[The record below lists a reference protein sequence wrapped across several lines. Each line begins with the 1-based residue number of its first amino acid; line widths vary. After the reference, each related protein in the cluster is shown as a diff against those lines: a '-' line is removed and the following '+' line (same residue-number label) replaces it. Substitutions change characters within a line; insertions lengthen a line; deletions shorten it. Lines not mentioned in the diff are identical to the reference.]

1 MPNDCSA
8 GIAIPIL
15 VVDVCPLGK
24 VSTECV
30 LNTKPIPYFNFLA
43 FTTQSDINDTLTAS
57 LADARLRIAS
67 LETILGNPPV
77 NNTTTVP
84 LTSAQLTLQYPSVP
98 LGFEVQCLGILKV
111 YKKSIIGWI
120 ENPITIVL

>member
-1 MPNDCSA
+1 MSCST

-15 VVDVCPLGK
+15 AVDVCPLGK
-24 VSTECV
+24 ISTECI
-30 LNTKPIPYFNFLA
+30 LNPAPIPYFNFLA
-43 FTTQSDINDTLTAS
+43 DTKQSVINDALTTS

-77 NNTTTVP
+77 NNATLIS
-84 LTSAQLTLQYPSVP
+84 LTSAQLTLQYPTAP
-98 LGFEVQCLGILKV
+98 LGFEVQCLGVLKV

-120 ENPITIVL
+120 ENPITIVI